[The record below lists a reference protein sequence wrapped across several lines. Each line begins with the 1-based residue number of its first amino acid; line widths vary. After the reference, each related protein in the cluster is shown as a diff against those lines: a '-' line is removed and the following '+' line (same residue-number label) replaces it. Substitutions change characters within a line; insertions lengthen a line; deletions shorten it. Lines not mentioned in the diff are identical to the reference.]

1 MSALTPYLARWS
13 LMCTLLLILAG
24 CASPQLDTSGG
35 SKGLSME
42 RALILSEAR
51 GSLGT
56 PYRFGGNDP
65 RGLDCSGLVQMAYSR
80 AGISVPR
87 SSREQYHQLPAIDQ
101 PRPGDLLFFA
111 TGKGSEVSHVG
122 IFAGND
128 VMIHAPGRGRQ
139 VTTTSLTLDYWQERF
154 VGAAAAAP

>member
-1 MSALTPYLARWS
+1 MSTLTPYLARWS

-35 SKGLSME
+35 NKGLSME

-80 AGISVPR
+80 GRHQCPPVLTGAISPIAG
-87 SSREQYHQLPAIDQ
+87 D
-101 PRPGDLLFFA
+101 
-111 TGKGSEVSHVG
+111 
-122 IFAGND
+122 
-128 VMIHAPGRGRQ
+128 
-139 VTTTSLTLDYWQERF
+139 
-154 VGAAAAAP
+154 